1 MKGSEVAMVIY
12 RATKFPLEGHH
23 RKVTV
28 LHFSTETRIQIGSQM
43 RTTRD
48 KVKPGAIFA
57 IDQGAGRSGNK
68 RYGAIGTNGKYASI
82 NMRTG
87 KLAFTPLRRADKR
100 VVTVG
105 HYNIDAIFLP
115 PSQHRKVARRN
126 VSDSALFIIAEGN
139 NVYAHLGK
147 NNDDKVVSL
156 NLRSRDY
163 AVGTGNGSVTVVG
176 SYKMKGQAV

>member
-1 MKGSEVAMVIY
+1 
-12 RATKFPLEGHH
+12 
-23 RKVTV
+23 
-28 LHFSTETRIQIGSQM
+28 M

-57 IDQGAGRSGNK
+57 TDQGRGVPGRK
-68 RYGAIGTNGKYASI
+68 RYGAIGTNGKFASI
-82 NMRTG
+82 NMESG
-87 KLAFTPLRRADKR
+87 KLAFTPLRRSDKK
-100 VVTVG
+100 VITVG
-105 HYNIDAIFLP
+105 HYNIDATFFP

-147 NNDDKVVSL
+147 NNDDQVVSL

-163 AVGTGNGSVTVVG
+163 AVGSGNGNVTVVG
-176 SYKMKGQAV
+176 SYKMKGQAT